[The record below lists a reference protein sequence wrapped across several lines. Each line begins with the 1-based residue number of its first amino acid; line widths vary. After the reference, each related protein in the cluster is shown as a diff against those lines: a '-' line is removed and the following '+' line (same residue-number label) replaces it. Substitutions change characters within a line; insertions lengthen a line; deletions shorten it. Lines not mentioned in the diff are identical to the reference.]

1 MKRVTIISLMLLVS
15 AGSQARADQSI
26 RLRVSATIPPHPCE
40 YPNPCGQSPSP
51 MKNVVTSA
59 TVSDQSV
66 HYVGTPP
73 EVTVKDGVKTIIF

>member
-1 MKRVTIISLMLLVS
+1 MKRVTIISLMLLVI

-26 RLRVSATIPPHPCE
+26 RLRVSATIPPRPCE
-40 YPNPCGQSPSP
+40 YPNPCSQPSTQ

-66 HYVGTPP
+66 RYVGTPP

>member
-26 RLRVSATIPPHPCE
+26 RLRVSATIPPRPCE
-40 YPNPCGQSPSP
+40 YQNPCGQSPP
-51 MKNVVTSA
+51 QMKNVVTSA